1 MTTALIADD
10 EPLPRDQLRAHLAE
24 AWPGLKVVAMARDGG
39 EAIELALRYE
49 PDIAFLDLRMP
60 VKSGPDV
67 ARALGGRC
75 HVVFVTGDDGHASAA
90 LAESAV
96 DFLVK
101 PAAPERVA
109 ALVAR
114 LKLRLPAAP
123 GDLEALVARLTARG
137 SRPLRWIRAASGP
150 SIRLIA
156 VDDVLYFQADDKT
169 TRVVAAD
176 GEMLVRTSLRELRA
190 ELDPQAFLQVHRATI
205 VNRLAIRRVD
215 RDARGEPVIVLAGR
229 DETLAVSRTFAHR
242 FKAA

>member
-10 EPLPRDQLRAHLAE
+10 EPLPRDQLRAQLAE
-24 AWPGLKVVAMARDGG
+24 AWPALKVVAVARDGG

-75 HVVFVTGDDGHASAA
+75 HVVFVTGDDEHDIAA
-90 LAESAV
+90 LAGSAV
-96 DFLVK
+96 DCLVK
-101 PAAPERVA
+101 PAARERIA

-114 LKLRLPAAP
+114 LKVRLPAAP
-123 GDLEALVARLTARG
+123 DDLEALVTRLTAHG
-137 SRPLRWIRAASGP
+137 STPLRWIRAASGT

-176 GEMLVRTSLRELRA
+176 GEALVWKSLRELRA
-190 ELDPQAFLQVHRATI
+190 ALDPQAFWQVHRATI
-205 VNRLAIRRVD
+205 VNRRAIRRVA
-215 RDARGEPVIVLAGR
+215 RDGRGEPVLVLAGR
-229 DETLAVSRTFAHR
+229 DETLTVSRTFAHR
-242 FKAA
+242 FKAT